1 MRLTGALSEST
12 SVVTLLLFFDSMS
25 LASVSSVATPFFDGG
40 GGGGERT
47 DFVTTGA
54 STGGELNSSSSSFSR
69 VPAIELKDIVV
80 LLENEVKNKGS
91 YIKYNS
97 QGGGGGGAF
106 FLGGGGGGIQKRG
119 LKPRKIENLILN
131 ILRHFM
137 IFIKCGFRLIT

>member
-1 MRLTGALSEST
+1 MRLTGALSESI

-25 LASVSSVATPFFDGG
+25 LASVSSFATPFFDGG

-69 VPAIELKDIVV
+69 VPAIELKDIV

-106 FLGGGGGGIQKRG
+106 FFGGGGGGI
-119 LKPRKIENLILN
+119 
-131 ILRHFM
+131 
-137 IFIKCGFRLIT
+137 